1 MSVKESCTQN
11 TYKKRI
17 LSTSLASFTEMALL
31 TNENRKERHLDLAS
45 QGSYIL
51 YGINTIDN
59 HA

>member
-45 QGSYIL
+45 QGN
-51 YGINTIDN
+51 NTIW
-59 HA
+59 HK